1 MAIVTSDEPPVRR
14 EAATALGRIGDAA
27 AVPSLLSAMEGTESD
42 RFLEHAVIFAMIRI
56 AHQPATVKGLELA
69 QPSAQ
74 RGALVALDQ
83 MDGGALT
90 PEVVMPFLSAA
101 DPLVQ
106 QTALWV
112 VAHHADWGRSM
123 VDFFGKWLADPAM
136 DEARRAE
143 LMRQL
148 LAFAGDASVQELIG
162 RTLADANAPPAT
174 RLLLLEVI
182 ARSGINRLPSAWI
195 PGMQQSLAA
204 ADDTIASQAVAALR
218 ALPLDKR
225 PLVRKIETNVDFP
238 LTLEHFAGT
247 KLTEN
252 FCVRWQGVIRCPV
265 DGQYTFA
272 TESDDGSQLFID
284 DKLVVDNGGDHALR
298 EKRGQ
303 VTLPPGDHELRLEF
317 VQGEGEAA
325 CRLLWAYGD
334 RDLHIVPAEVLFHRE
349 TNSDQRQPGLAAEY
363 FARGG
368 AVETFPDPAA
378 ATFDEL
384 LTRLAGDSTRS
395 SALRVQAAATVAP
408 RWPNTDPALCDFLLA
423 SLDEAN
429 DPLVRMDAA
438 DALAAAPLDE
448 SQLKLLAAALTK
460 AGVLEAPR
468 LAPAFAKGASAAVG
482 AAFVSALKSSPG
494 FKGISP
500 ATLTS
505 VLEYYPAEIRDS
517 AAPLFEQFRVDHQQ
531 QQARLA
537 ELDGVLTGGDVQRG
551 RELFFANQKAICATC
566 HAVQGKGGAIG
577 PDLSKI
583 GAIRTPRDLLEAIVL
598 PSASFARGYEPFN
611 IVTDDGQVHSGI
623 IAREAADALFLVG
636 SNRLEVRVPRSA
648 VETIG
653 QSQISIMPEGMDRQ
667 LSHQELADLIEFLS
681 TLR

>member
-1 MAIVTSDEPPVRR
+1 
-14 EAATALGRIGDAA
+14 
-27 AVPSLLSAMEGTESD
+27 
-42 RFLEHAVIFAMIRI
+42 
-56 AHQPATVKGLELA
+56 
-69 QPSAQ
+69 
-74 RGALVALDQ
+74 
-83 MDGGALT
+83 
-90 PEVVMPFLSAA
+90 
-101 DPLVQ
+101 
-106 QTALWV
+106 
-112 VAHHADWGRSM
+112 
-123 VDFFGKWLADPAM
+123 
-136 DEARRAE
+136 
-143 LMRQL
+143 
-148 LAFAGDASVQELIG
+148 
-162 RTLADANAPPAT
+162 
-174 RLLLLEVI
+174 LEVI
-182 ARSGINRLPSAWI
+182 ARSGLNRLPQAWVS
-195 PGMQQSLAA
+195 GMQQSLAA
-204 ADDTIASQAVAALR
+204 SDEAVAGQAVAALR

-225 PLVRKIETNVDFP
+225 PLARKVDGNVDFP
-238 LTLEHFAGT
+238 LTLENFNGT
-247 KLTEN
+247 NLKEN
-252 FCVRWQGVIRCPV
+252 FCVRWQGVVRCPV
-265 DGQYTFA
+265 EGQYTFA
-272 TESDDGSQLFID
+272 IESDDGSQLVID
-284 DKLVVDNGGDHALR
+284 GKLVVDNGGDHALR

-303 VTLPPGDHELRLEF
+303 VTLAKGDHPLRLEF

-325 CRLLWAYGD
+325 CRLLWAFAD
-334 RDLHIVPAEVLFHRE
+334 HDLQVVPADALFHRD
-349 TNSDQRQPGLAAEY
+349 NSGDQLSPGLAAEY

-378 ATFDEL
+378 AAFDEF

-408 RWPNTDPALCDFLLA
+408 RLPTADPALCEFLLA
-423 SLDEAN
+423 SLDESN

-448 SQLKLLAAALTK
+448 SQLKLLAAAMTK

-468 LAPAFAKGASAAVG
+468 LAPAFAKSASAAVG
-482 AAFVSALKSSPG
+482 AAFVTALKSSPG
-494 FKGISP
+494 FKSISP

-505 VLEYYPAEIRDS
+505 ALENYPTEIRDS
-517 AAPLFEQFRVDHQQ
+517 AAPLFEQLNVDHQQ

-611 IVTDDGQVHSGI
+611 VVTHNGQVLSGI
-623 IAREAADALFLVG
+623 ITREAADALFLVG
-636 SNRLEVRVPRSA
+636 SNRVEVRVPRSA

-653 QSQISIMPEGMDRQ
+653 QGQVSIMPEGMDRQ
-667 LSHQELADLIEFLS
+667 LNHQELADLIEFLG